1 MKEVAKQ
8 GVQYLDVPPPV
19 RGMHFCIYPMSVVVV
34 FTPRRVDQVIPV
46 CYLPKKIS
54 DTVEDI
60 PIEEMLRSL
69 AVINVAFEPL

>member
-1 MKEVAKQ
+1 MKEVVKQ

-19 RGMHFCIYPMSVVVV
+19 RGMHFCIYPIAIVVV
-34 FTPRRVDQVIPV
+34 FAQRRVDQVIPV

-69 AVINVAFEPL
+69 AVINITFKPS